1 MIILFCT
8 IHIVSIYIVWYVT
21 TLHAGRQILKI
32 WVWIYTYLKYRICA
46 WYIEVHLYA
55 HTKSWIK
62 KNLQKRSG
70 LLMCLAVIL
79 CCSFSMLEIR
89 GRSAVAVTVL
99 ARISGKGSNVTWLTS
114 VVSSAA
120 AFWAE
125 NKENPWPCPASTSF
139 SNVCNLKPS
148 VKYLKC
154 IYTYHTFYVGDY
166 MQDKIFQVVD

>member
-8 IHIVSIYIVWYVT
+8 IQIFSIYCMICNNTTWWYT
-21 TLHAGRQILKI
+21 QILNI
-32 WVWIYTYLKYRICA
+32 CVWIYIYIKYRIHA
-46 WYIEVHLYA
+46 WYIKAHLYS
-55 HTKSWIK
+55 HK
-62 KNLQKRSG
+62 KKKLNREKLQKRSW

-79 CCSFSMLEIR
+79 CCSLSMLEIR

-125 NKENPWPCPASTSF
+125 NIENPWPCPASTSF

-154 IYTYHTFYVGDY
+154 IYT
-166 MQDKIFQVVD
+166 